1 MRSVSSVEEK
11 FARVRAAY
19 PPQMQGSLVVPL
31 LQLMQE
37 EKGHVTTAD
46 ARIVADYTGVP
57 LMQVME
63 ALSWYTMLFRQP
75 VGRHVIKVCRNI
87 ACSLRGAERMLDH
100 LERKLGVKAGET
112 TADRRFTL
120 LCVECLASC
129 GTAPT
134 MQVNHTYHE
143 ELSEAKIDRI
153 LEDLA

>member
-1 MRSVSSVEEK
+1 MSSLEER
-11 FARVRAAY
+11 FDRVRAAY
-19 PPQMQGSLVVPL
+19 PPQMQASLVLPL
-31 LQLMQE
+31 LQIVQE
-37 EKGHVTTAD
+37 EKGCVGAED
-46 ARIVADYTGVP
+46 AHAVADYTGVP
-57 LMQVME
+57 FVQVME

-75 VGRHVIKVCRNI
+75 VGQHVIKVCRNI

-100 LERKLGVKAGET
+100 LERKLGIKVGET
-112 TADRRFTL
+112 TPDRRFTL

-134 MQVNHTYHE
+134 MQVNDTYHE